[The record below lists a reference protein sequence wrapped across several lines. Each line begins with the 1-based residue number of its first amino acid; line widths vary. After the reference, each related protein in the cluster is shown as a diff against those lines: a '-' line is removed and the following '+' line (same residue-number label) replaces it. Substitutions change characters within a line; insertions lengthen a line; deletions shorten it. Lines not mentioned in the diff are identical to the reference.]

1 MKVSSTNKFT
11 GELVELPA
19 DTPEQIITAWR
30 VAQELER
37 QAKQLKDQ
45 LKKVVPSLI
54 GDRGVSDEVDG
65 YMFRS
70 TTIQKY
76 NYSRAALRELLD
88 ADTYDLMMK
97 PNKTAIDT
105 YLKENLEELGEKST
119 LLRNSMKAEGKPY
132 EVIKLE
138 RVKRDD

>member
-119 LLRNSMKAEGKPY
+119 LLRNSMEAEGKPY

-138 RVKRDD
+138 RVKRVD

>member
-11 GELVELPA
+11 GALVELPA

-119 LLRNSMKAEGKPY
+119 LLRNSMEAEGKPY

>member
-119 LLRNSMKAEGKPY
+119 LLRNSMEAEGKPY